1 MTTAQTKPTTS
12 TTPPSDGAVAR
23 DGPAAQ
29 TVAPGV
35 TQLAQPVT
43 DQSSR
48 YLNRELQWLEFN
60 ERVLSLA
67 LDERTPLLERLRFL
81 AIHASNL
88 DEFFQKRVG
97 GLRRQ
102 LAAGIGSIG
111 PEIANPAWQLATI
124 RQRLLS
130 VTQRAAECYRQ
141 QILPALRQEGVFLLD
156 YSELSKSETRQVDE
170 WYRHNVFP
178 VLTPLAVD
186 PGHRFPFIS
195 NLSTSLGVM
204 LRRPGDSEQLFA
216 RVKVP
221 RVVPQWC
228 RLTSDG
234 KVGSGGAGGGTHRFV
249 ALADIIEANLASLF
263 SGMEIMKVLPF
274 RVTRNA
280 DIADDNED
288 AEDLLE
294 QIQQQLR
301 ERRFA
306 PVVRLQITRK
316 PNRRLLQYL
325 RDEMEMQADDI
336 YETQGLV
343 DYTVLNDIADLDLP
357 HLKYKPWRP
366 VIPARLSNHEQDIF
380 SAIRQGDILVHH
392 PYESFDGSVER
403 FVEEAAGDANVVAIK
418 QALYRTSG
426 DSPFVRELA
435 RAAERGKQVAVL
447 VELRARFDEA
457 RNIEWARWLEDS
469 GVHVAYGVVGL
480 KVHTKIT
487 LVVRREPDGLR
498 AYSHISTGNYNSKTA
513 DIYEDLGL
521 LTCDPVICDD
531 IIDLFNSIT
540 GRSRAPQYSKLL
552 VAPQYMKK
560 RFIELIER
568 ETQLHSRSGGG
579 RIVAKMNQLQDQEM
593 IEALYRASE
602 AGVKI
607 DLIVRGF
614 CTLRPGVPGMSENIR
629 VMAIIG
635 RFLEH
640 GRIFYFRNGQDD
652 PRDGDYYI
660 GSADWMYRNLNA
672 RVEAVCPI
680 EDRTLRSR
688 LWQILNVCL
697 NDQRQGWDMQSDGS
711 YVARTPTGLPE
722 GAVEALGTHQALMNL
737 TLQSRQ
743 QQQEPETE

>member
-1 MTTAQTKPTTS
+1 MSATAPNPETKSAAPQ
-12 TTPPSDGAVAR
+12 DVANHAGAPNAN
-23 DGPAAQ
+23 GESSSAQ
-29 TVAPGV
+29 SSSLA
-35 TQLAQPVT
+35 QIAQPVI
-43 DQSSR
+43 DQSDR

-60 ERVLSLA
+60 DRVLFQA
-67 LDERTPLLERLRFL
+67 TDERNPLLERVRFL
-81 AIHASNL
+81 AIFASNL

-102 LAAGIGSIG
+102 LAAGVGSFG
-111 PEIANPAWQLATI
+111 PESANPAWQLSVI
-124 RQRLLS
+124 RQRVLPMM
-130 VTQRAAECYRQ
+130 QRAADCYRNQ
-141 QILPALRQEGVFLLD
+141 LLPALRAEGVHLLD
-156 YSELSKSETRQVDE
+156 YSELIKTETRFVSE
-170 WYRHNVFP
+170 WYQKNVFP

-204 LRRPGDSEQLFA
+204 MRRPGETEQFFA

-221 RVVPQWC
+221 AVVPQWC
-228 RLTSDG
+228 RLPSDA
-234 KVGSGGAGGGTHRFV
+234 KSHRLV
-249 ALADIIEANLASLF
+249 ATADIIEANLAGLF
-263 SGMEIMKVLPF
+263 AGMEIRKVLPF

-280 DIADDNED
+280 DVVDDNED

-306 PVVRLQITRK
+306 PVVRLQIARK
-316 PNRRLLQYL
+316 PNRRLLDYL
-325 RDEMEMQADDI
+325 REQMEILQEDI
-336 YETQGLV
+336 YETQGLI
-343 DYTVLNDIADLDLP
+343 DYTVLFSVADLDLP
-357 HLKYKPWRP
+357 HLRFKPWRSA
-366 VIPARLSNHEQDIF
+366 IPPRLSNHEQDIF
-380 SAIRQGDILVHH
+380 NAIRQGDILVHH

-403 FVEEAAGDANVVAIK
+403 FIEDAASDPNVVAIK

-435 RAAERGKQVAVL
+435 RAAESGKQVAVL
-447 VELRARFDEA
+447 VELRARFDEEK
-457 RNIEWARWLEDS
+457 NIEWARRLEDA

-480 KVHTKIT
+480 KTHTKIA
-487 LVVRREPDGLR
+487 LVVRRESDGLR
-498 AYSHISTGNYNSKTA
+498 AYAHISTGNYNSKTA
-513 DIYEDLGL
+513 DVYEDVGL
-521 LTCDPVICDD
+521 FTCDPVICDD
-531 IIDLFNSIT
+531 VIDLFNSIT

-560 RFIELIER
+560 RFLELIDR
-568 ETQLHSRSGGG
+568 EVALHSERSPG
-579 RIVAKMNQLQDQEM
+579 RIIVKMNQMQDQEV
-593 IEALYRASE
+593 IEALYRASA

-629 VMAIIG
+629 VVAIIG

-640 GRIFYFRNGQDD
+640 GRIFYFRNGQED

-688 LWQILNVCL
+688 LWQILSICL
-697 NDQRQGWDMQSDGS
+697 NDQRQAWDMQSNGTYIMRQPTDPADGS
-711 YVARTPTGLPE
+711 LE
-722 GAVEALGTHQALMNL
+722 AVGTHQALMNV
-737 TLQSRQ
+737 TLQRLSSD
-743 QQQEPETE
+743 EET